1 MMDYSKMSDF
11 EINKAVAIA
20 RGTLIRK
27 GKSLSLYQ
35 VEGLDL
41 CTDFCNS
48 WADAGPIIQQNNIS
62 LLKCER
68 MDEWVAGSSYWVG
81 GAEWS
86 VDWLSDDKNPL
97 RAAMIVYLMMHDKG
111 EE

>member
-48 WADAGPIIQQNNIS
+48 WADAGPIIQEYGIE
-62 LLKCER
+62 LGY
-68 MDEWVAGSSYWVG
+68 DGVAWEASCNLRGITPYS
-81 GAEWS
+81 
-86 VDWLSDDKNPL
+86 DWKKYPESPCRL
-97 RAAMIVYLMMHDKG
+97 AMIVFLMMHDKG